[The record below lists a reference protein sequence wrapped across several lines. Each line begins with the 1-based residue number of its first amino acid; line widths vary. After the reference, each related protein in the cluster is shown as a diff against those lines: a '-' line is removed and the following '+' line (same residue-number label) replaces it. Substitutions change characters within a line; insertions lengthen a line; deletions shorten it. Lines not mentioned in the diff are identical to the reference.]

1 MAKHNNDAL
10 MLIGALEFLR
20 MGLKTTNKKHKRSE
34 RVTTTYRQIYNP
46 KLDKVITLK
55 TVTHTTYGEENH

>member
-1 MAKHNNDAL
+1 MAKHSNDAL

-20 MGLKTTNKKHKRSE
+20 MGLKATNKKHKHSD
-34 RVTTTYRQIYNP
+34 RVTTTYRQIYNS

-55 TVTHTTYGEENH
+55 TVTHTQYGEENY